1 MHEIFYHFP
10 MKKLSLLIALTFT
23 SSLYATEE
31 FPGQNLLNY
40 FSSSCKTQGEWTR
53 AAIADSIALV
63 ETLRSISKDEAC
75 KSVGGS
81 IAQLGLLNQQL
92 TSLENTNETQK
103 KISELTAKEQELLVQ
118 ISLNPDPDS
127 LALMNAELRAIQLER
142 AGLIGREN
150 AHQDLA
156 TPDKAQAMMS
166 IVKTAETTFAQL
178 ANNQQ
183 CLEKHPNALN
193 IATSLMS
200 SIGATAAVVNPAL
213 GLGLMAGSQIMGTA
227 IEGVRGHLNER
238 NIRRLAENTLT
249 TEAFKCALESM
260 TEKFCQMRDAEAFL
274 NFKDRYHQTN
284 DIDPELGSAIRL
296 NSRELPVLI
305 DWLNKIKSG
314 VTPTTTADA
323 QRQNAVFARETFVRQ
338 KEASGLGLI
347 EETRFIFENATNE
360 EDKKAVI
367 RSLIGSLLPWAGEMH
382 IKNPFF
388 EIIRD
393 GYSPFYLLGVPDD
406 GNIRQPAEAGGGY
419 HTLDSWPGMA
429 TYKPDLD
436 LIKAQYLNW
445 VDRARTKVNQELTQ
459 VLQPD
464 ALQTLTS
471 GYDQFGNRWKISPMD
486 SLKRLITFVERHP
499 PTDRNPAFRKLYKST
514 TLKLKRMYEITE
526 DAIIRSEREYHDNN
540 NVAVKEIYEEAQL
553 QYGTVVME
561 ARLDMIIRLSLLEL
575 LQNSDEEDQIL
586 VAQLL
591 AAERFTETIS
601 KVKGTDNIAL
611 IRADIRRGREIT
623 MNNLNGFLKTFYKPI
638 GSILHRLQQDELN
651 SSGTVARSKR
661 YSRTEM
667 CFLLLGV
674 PEVDTYVRTTYCSG
688 LQMLST
694 LPGGPQ
700 TFVIDQGIFDRDIS
714 DRACEYRDFFRKSDI
729 YRDLNRN

>member
-1 MHEIFYHFP
+1 
-10 MKKLSLLIALTFT
+10 MKKFGLFIALICTP
-23 SSLYATEE
+23 SLYATEE
-31 FPGQNLLNY
+31 YPGQNLLNY

-81 IAQLGLLNQQL
+81 IAQLGLLSQQL

-103 KISELTAKEQELLVQ
+103 KIAELTAKEQELLVQ
-118 ISLNPDPDS
+118 ISLNPDPDT
-127 LALMNAELRAIQLER
+127 LATMNAELRAIQLER
-142 AGLIGREN
+142 AGLIGRES
-150 AHQDLA
+150 AHADLA
-156 TPDKAQAMMS
+156 TQDKASAMTS

-183 CLEKHPNALN
+183 CLEQHPNALN

-213 GLGLMAGSQIMGTA
+213 GLGLMAGSQIMGTT

-238 NIRRLAENTLT
+238 NIRRLADNTLT

-284 DIDPELGSAIRL
+284 DMDPELGSAIRL

-347 EETRFIFENATNE
+347 EETRFVFDSATTQDE
-360 EDKKAVI
+360 KRAVV
-367 RSLIGSLLPWAGEMH
+367 RSLVKSLLPWGDGH
-382 IKNPFF
+382 VKNPFF
-388 EIIRD
+388 EIITE
-393 GYSPFYLLGVPDD
+393 GYSPFYLLGLADD
-406 GNIRQPAEAGGGY
+406 ATIRQPGMDGEAGKGPY
-419 HTLDSWPGMA
+419 YDLDSWPGFA
-429 TYKPDLD
+429 NYNPNLD
-436 LIKAQYLNW
+436 HIKVQYQSW
-445 VDRARTKVNQELTQ
+445 IEKARNRVNQELTQ

-471 GYDQFGNRWKISPMD
+471 AYDRFGNRWKISPMD
-486 SLKRLITFVERHP
+486 SLKRLITFIEKHP
-499 PTDRNPAFRKLYKST
+499 PTERNPAFRKLYQST

-526 DAIIRSEREYHDNN
+526 DAIIRSERDYHDNN
-540 NVAVKEIYEEAQL
+540 NSSVIEIYEEAQL

-575 LQNSDEEDQIL
+575 LENSDEEDQIL

-638 GSILHRLQQDELN
+638 GTILFRLQQDELN
-651 SSGTVARSKR
+651 STGTVARSKR

-688 LQMLST
+688 LQMIST
-694 LPGGPQ
+694 LQGGPQ
-700 TFVIDQGIFDRDIS
+700 TFVIDQSVFDRDIS